1 MGLLVADIRIPQFC
15 VHVALTEEGVN
26 MAMPEVVTSAAR
38 SKKIVSTILLTEEP
52 VAVIALTFKTN
63 AITGEI

>member
-1 MGLLVADIRIPQFC
+1 MQ
-15 VHVALTEEGVN
+15 VALTEEGVN
-26 MAMPEVVTSAAR
+26 MTMPEVVTSVVR
-38 SKKIVSTILLTEEP
+38 SKKIVSSILLTEEP

>member
-1 MGLLVADIRIPQFC
+1 MQ
-15 VHVALTEEGVN
+15 VALTEEGVN